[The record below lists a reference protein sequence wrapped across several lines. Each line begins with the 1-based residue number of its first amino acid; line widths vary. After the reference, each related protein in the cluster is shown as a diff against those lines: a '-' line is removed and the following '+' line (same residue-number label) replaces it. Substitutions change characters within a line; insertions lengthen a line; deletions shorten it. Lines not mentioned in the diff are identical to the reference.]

1 MPSMN
6 VTLMFTSFISEVIG
20 VDKVNLLL
28 LIDVKLK
35 GLGKPLIHKRSD
47 SFASR
52 FKMYRS

>member
-1 MPSMN
+1 MN